1 MKSPKKSLGQNYLID
16 KNIIKKIISQV
27 EVNNKNIIEIGP
39 GKGALT
45 DEILLHNP
53 KSLQIIEK
61 DFNLSKNLEKK
72 YFKQGNLVIFNQDIL
87 KFNLEKICKK
97 NSIIFG
103 IFLIIFLA
111 DSIKIL
117 RFRKSTPNVTDFVLI
132 LKGN

>member
-53 KSLQIIEK
+53 KSLQI
-61 DFNLSKNLEKK
+61 DDLEFA
-72 YFKQGNLVIFNQDIL
+72 YSHHAYPYNYYYSNTASNTLYI
-87 KFNLEKICKK
+87 
-97 NSIIFG
+97 
-103 IFLIIFLA
+103 
-111 DSIKIL
+111 
-117 RFRKSTPNVTDFVLI
+117 TDPYPIVH
-132 LKGN
+132 